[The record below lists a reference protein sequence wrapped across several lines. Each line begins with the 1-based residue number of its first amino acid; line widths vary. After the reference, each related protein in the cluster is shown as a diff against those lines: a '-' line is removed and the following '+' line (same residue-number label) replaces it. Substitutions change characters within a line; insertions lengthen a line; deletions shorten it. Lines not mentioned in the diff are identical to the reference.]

1 MNAGNQE
8 VDGGPSLPMAFVIE
22 LVDGLFDE
30 TIAGIDMEDVSCLS
44 A

>member
-1 MNAGNQE
+1 MQATKKWME
-8 VDGGPSLPMAFVIE
+8 VLSLPVAFVIE

-30 TIAGIDMEDVSCLS
+30 NIAAIDMQDVSCLS